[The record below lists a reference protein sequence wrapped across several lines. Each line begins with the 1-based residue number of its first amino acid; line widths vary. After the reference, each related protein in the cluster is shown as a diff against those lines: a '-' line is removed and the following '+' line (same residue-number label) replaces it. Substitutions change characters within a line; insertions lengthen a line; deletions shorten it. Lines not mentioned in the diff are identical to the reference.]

1 MIKTLVSLSK
11 RNLYVEVSVM
21 PKEIYIGFSSH
32 RLEAIPFYQKVFNQN
47 DFIILE
53 DAPNPFLI
61 PVLKKELSLE
71 QYSQRL
77 ETDFP
82 KFIEAQFRLLQ
93 KAYQD
98 GKEITQIDPYM
109 EKLIQIYQLLERG
122 KKGQEIAHLPEFRE
136 VYTAEHNAT
145 GRLLDYYQATMGT
158 FEQAVEA
165 IKAFAHADAQRI
177 ALRDKMRA
185 EKIAQYLQNKRE
197 RVFIEAGYIHLFLS
211 SFLRKLIPLDWNLK
225 ASFLLASVG
234 RQIAKNIIGKSL
246 PYPLVPGDILTFW
259 YIGRRKNNPEKEKL
273 FAAQVLIYNRL
284 ITTEELEPTPEVPY
298 PHLKQEFEIKAMLKK
313 LSYLDCSRLYS
324 LIKFL
329 PPEKAWALVKKFICV
344 KKNSD

>member
-1 MIKTLVSLSK
+1 
-11 RNLYVEVSVM
+11 M

-32 RLEAIPFYQKVFNQN
+32 RLESIPFYKKVFGQT

-53 DAPNPFLI
+53 DAPDPLFI
-61 PVLKKELSLE
+61 SMLKEEISSE
-71 QYSQRL
+71 QYSQKF

-82 KFIEAQFRLLQ
+82 KFIQSQFELLQ

-98 GKEITQIDPYM
+98 GKEVTQIDPYM
-109 EKLIQIYQLLERG
+109 EKVIQIYQLLEKG
-122 KKGQEIAHLPEFRE
+122 KKGQEISHLPEFRE
-136 VYTAEHNAT
+136 IYTAEHNAT
-145 GRLLDYYQATMGT
+145 GCLLDYYQATMGT

-165 IKAFAHADAQRI
+165 IKAFARADAQRI

-185 EKIAQYLQNKRE
+185 EKIAQYLQNKRG

-211 SFLRKLIPLDWNLK
+211 SFLRKSMPPDWKLK
-225 ASFLLASVG
+225 ASFLLASVS
-234 RQIAKNIIGKSL
+234 RQIAKSIIGKPL

-259 YIGRRKNNPEKEKL
+259 YIGKKKINPEKERL
-273 FAAQVLIYNRL
+273 FAAQVLIYNQL
-284 ITTEELEPTPEVPY
+284 ITPEELEPTPEVPY
-298 PHLKQEFEIKAMLKK
+298 PHLKQEFEIKSILKK
-313 LSYLDCSRLYS
+313 LSYLDCSRLYP

-329 PPEKAWALVKKFICV
+329 PPGKSWALVKKFICA